1 MRPTPGRCSG
11 NSIAKN
17 GSDVNFRLASVFVL
31 LALPFAAQGQGYTI
45 APEENPDVAP
55 LIAEIGRMSDSLDTP
70 AYQEWLFEQGR
81 EYERGNEVKRAWY
94 CFEAY
99 RTVTRR
105 MALVDFAVSAES
117 GRRESRTKVADKLKH
132 IQAFAVRHSRRFPFF
147 GALACDVELFSKS
160 LLLNSARE
168 TRRRIMEA
176 GDPETRA
183 KWNELSE
190 FQNQA
195 AYMRAYIRQAETDSS
210 FMAALRLADT
220 VPDPGLRREIGKFN
234 ALKRQADSLEKF
246 LHAQERRMV
255 LESTARGDFRIETDF
270 TAEWTD
276 VRDALAE
283 GEAVVEF
290 FTYPGP
296 DGERHYAA
304 LIVCPRTKYP
314 HLVSIG
320 PESRITAAMKGRFD
334 FDGLWFEVWRPL
346 EYHLGYARNVYI
358 APAGIL
364 NAVPFA
370 ALHNLGEFIA
380 DRYTLHN
387 ILSGKDIIAGRHR
400 PEPLTPGD
408 AVLFGGADFS
418 FAEAVPGSVPTVGEE
433 REELACGLRSVR
445 GQGFDYLPGSL
456 KEVGAIAGILRKN
469 GWNTSVFAD
478 TAATESRFR
487 TAVGNR
493 PPRIL
498 HISTHG
504 FHIPEPASGPGPEG
518 RNLFKV
524 SDNPLM
530 RSGLLFAGANRV
542 WNGGDM
548 PDPAADGILTALEI
562 ARMEL
567 SGTKLVVL
575 SACETGLGMID
586 NSEGVYGLQRAFRL
600 AGAEA
605 MIVGLW
611 KVPDGETARMM
622 TEFYRGIA
630 AGKSAKKAFDLAQRE
645 ARRRNPYD
653 PYKWAGFIFI
663 E

>member
-1 MRPTPGRCSG
+1 M
-11 NSIAKN
+11 
-17 GSDVNFRLASVFVL
+17 NFRLASVFVF
-31 LALPFAAQGQGYTI
+31 LALPFAAQGQGHAI

-70 AYQEWLFEQGR
+70 AYQEWLFGQGR
-81 EYERGNEVKRAWY
+81 TYERRNEVKRAWC

-99 RTVTRR
+99 RAVTRR

-117 GRRESRTKVADKLKH
+117 GRRESRTKAADKLKH

-147 GALACDVELFSKS
+147 GALACDIELFSKS

-168 TRRRIMEA
+168 TRRRIVEA

-195 AYMRAYIRQAETDSS
+195 AYLRAYIRQAETDSS
-210 FMAALRLADT
+210 FRAALRLADT

-234 ALKRQADSLEKF
+234 ALKMQADSLEKF
-246 LHAQERRMV
+246 LHAQERRLV
-255 LESTARGDFRIETDF
+255 LESTAKGDFRIETDF

-304 LIVCPRTKYP
+304 LIVRPRAEYP
-314 HLVSIG
+314 YLVSIG

-346 EYHLGYARNVYI
+346 EYRLGHARDVYI

-418 FAEAVPGSVPTVGEE
+418 FAEADSSPETGEE
-433 REELACGLRSVR
+433 PNGSADRLRSLR
-445 GQGFDYLPGSL
+445 GQGFGYLPGSL
-456 KEVGAIAGILRKN
+456 KEVGAIAAILRKN
-469 GWNTSVFAD
+469 GWNTSVFTD
-478 TAATESRFR
+478 TAATEIRFR
-487 TAVGNR
+487 MTVENR

-504 FHIPEPASGPGPEG
+504 FHIPEPASGAAEH
-518 RNLFKV
+518 NLFRI
-524 SDNPLM
+524 SDDPLM
-530 RSGLLFAGANRV
+530 RSGLLFAGANRA
-542 WNGGDM
+542 WDGGGM

-611 KVPDGETARMM
+611 KVPDDETARMM
-622 TEFYRGIA
+622 TEFYRGIT

-645 ARRRNPYD
+645 ARRKNPHD